1 MIILGVDP
9 GGTTGLAINI
19 DGKYETWCQPDK
31 RELFDFILS
40 TPIEV
45 IVIEQFITSIIHS
58 HKYGIYTAEIVGAV
72 EALSFV
78 KKIPFHRRT
87 NHQRLPFV
95 SRATQIIK
103 AKRRSYQDH
112 EVAALA
118 HLLGWERY
126 NEIRARS
133 VETETT
139 TENERK
145 TD

>member
-1 MIILGVDP
+1 MIILGIDP

-19 DGKYETWCQPDK
+19 DGKYQTWVQPDK
-31 RELFDFILS
+31 RELFEFILS

-58 HKYGIYTAEIVGAV
+58 HKYGIYTAEIVGAC
-72 EALSFV
+72 EALAFV
-78 KKIPFHRRT
+78 KNIPFHRRT

-95 SRATQIIK
+95 ARATTIIK
-103 AKRRSYQDH
+103 TNNRGRSYEDH

-126 NEIRARS
+126 NEVKARPVGPEEEKS
-133 VETETT
+133 
-139 TENERK
+139 
-145 TD
+145 

>member
-31 RELFDFILS
+31 RELFEFIIQ

-45 IVIEQFITSIIHS
+45 IVIEQFITSIIHT
-58 HKYGIYTAEIVGAV
+58 HKYGIYTAEIVGAI
-72 EALSFV
+72 EALAFV
-78 KKIPFHRRT
+78 KQIPFHRRT

-95 SRATQIIK
+95 PRATQIIK
-103 AKRRSYQDH
+103 AKRRSFEGH

-126 NEIRARS
+126 NEVKIRA
-133 VETETT
+133 VETDAK
-139 TENERK
+139 NEGK
-145 TD
+145 